1 MPTPPGQGET
11 VPFTAQELAEFEAKL
26 DSNDLGDWAEIAKLK
41 RLCALARK
49 AAFVGAGGWG
59 SGARNVQIVGGGGFV
74 TAYGGG
80 GTFATRFGGGGVA
93 TDWSEVT
100 RQLGER
106 MAKIEADQTAI
117 LRRVSG
123 PRVRLPEQ
131 APEPTLS
138 DAEKPE
144 DTDRMSF
151 AEIGKSPGFKQM
163 MAEADMRDA
172 VGSVAAVNWL
182 REGDRAGAAP
192 VAGTTRTSPV
202 DESVS
207 CYAMLVVN
215 GRWPT
220 RQEEQ
225 AWQVICVDGI
235 VVKNAFG
242 PCGKLSV
249 VLGPEPG
256 SFISFGLDYWERL
269 WADHIPAP
277 VPLSLEGC
285 MVALTARREADQREA
300 AVTFEAASQQTALA
314 LSMREQRDAAV
325 SAMNQ
330 ARAELSRWGREANE
344 ADAARVRDDD
354 ALQAQD
360 EALMKQQNRIR
371 EALRRPLGTPWE
383 QIVDQVLGNIRTAS
397 EHDALVERCEKLAAQ
412 VALDTPGFV
421 PFADFAQERAQ
432 KNAALAGLANV
443 ADALGTPRGDHVGQT
458 ADAAKRK
465 ISELLERCDGL
476 AAQVMEARGERNGTF
491 GELTNVAGWVG
502 ADRPVICRY
511 DRDIVVRTAEA
522 IRTQIIKL
530 KEELARAHRDVDEA
544 RDQLSR
550 WKLGV
555 PRTGKHE
562 DIARRIRESDY
573 IKFVEMQQGD
583 RDWLASA
590 TDGDLLDDIFAR
602 LGHADRIEHELD
614 GVNAWLAGNTD
625 AAGGTASDRIRAALD
640 RVRAEGRHEADV
652 ERAALVAKLALV
664 REALGATLGADGSDD
679 VVDKARNRE
688 PLREVLE
695 RELVWCG
702 VVEAISNRLKIPYS
716 VEPDVARDGVL
727 AAISKLK
734 RDLEMAQDD
743 REQAEED
750 AEAGAVMIARA
761 ERKLAQKPG
770 PIQQAISPLASEQ
783 ILDDVIRAVM
793 SSVGKLPT
801 FEIKHRAADADLPP
815 RTELHVR
822 EPGSST
828 NEVSSSHVLAYVEL
842 GELWLGSLNL
852 VGDYVKA
859 SVCNNY
865 GWHWPERIRTALAR

>member
-59 SGARNVQIVGGGGFV
+59 SGAGNVQIVGGGGFG

-80 GTFATRFGGGGVA
+80 GTFATRFGGVGVA

-123 PRVRLPEQ
+123 PRVRLSEQ

-144 DTDRMSF
+144 DADRMSF

-192 VAGTTRTSPV
+192 VAGTARTSPV

-242 PCGKLSV
+242 PRGKLSV

-330 ARAELSRWGREANE
+330 ARAELGRWTREAIRLPE
-344 ADAARVRDDD
+344 TARIRDDD

-360 EALMKQQNRIR
+360 EALAKQLNRINEALHCAVGTPLTDVVDRVLNSIRTASALEADEQRSRTDGYIDIVFDGPPSHESGRFVEVEDETGKSISVGEWIPPSPDAPPGEDRPKFWRLRVPRCLESKRGQRESAARPPYGLRADEALLTQLHRIR
-371 EALRRPLGTPWE
+371 EALRHPVGTSWA
-383 QIVDQVLGNIRTAS
+383 QIVDQVLGNIRTAN
-397 EHDALVERCEKLAAQ
+397 EHDALVERCEALTQQ
-412 VALDTPGFV
+412 VALETRGRV
-421 PFADFAQERAQ
+421 PFSDVAQARSERD
-432 KNAALAGLANV
+432 AALAGLANV

-458 ADAAKRK
+458 ADAAKGK
-465 ISELLERCDGL
+465 IGELLR
-476 AAQVMEARGERNGTF
+476 
-491 GELTNVAGWVG
+491 EL
-502 ADRPVICRY
+502 
-511 DRDIVVRTAEA
+511 
-522 IRTQIIKL
+522 
-530 KEELARAHRDVDEA
+530 EL
-544 RDQLSR
+544 
-550 WKLGV
+550 
-555 PRTGKHE
+555 
-562 DIARRIRESDY
+562 
-573 IKFVEMQQGD
+573 
-583 RDWLASA
+583 
-590 TDGDLLDDIFAR
+590 
-602 LGHADRIEHELD
+602 
-614 GVNAWLAGNTD
+614 
-625 AAGGTASDRIRAALD
+625 
-640 RVRAEGRHEADV
+640 VRAERGLAWRDAD
-652 ERAALVAKLALV
+652 
-664 REALGATLGADGSDD
+664 D
-679 VVDKARNRE
+679 
-688 PLREVLE
+688 
-695 RELVWCG
+695 
-702 VVEAISNRLKIPYS
+702 
-716 VEPDVARDGVL
+716 
-727 AAISKLK
+727 
-734 RDLEMAQDD
+734 
-743 REQAEED
+743 
-750 AEAGAVMIARA
+750 ARA
-761 ERKLAQKPG
+761 ELKLAQKPG
-770 PIQQAISPLASEQ
+770 TIQQAISPLASEQ

-793 SSVGKLPT
+793 SSVDRQQQLQTT
-801 FEIKHRAADADLPP
+801 FEIKHRAADVDHPP

-822 EPGSST
+822 EPVTST
-828 NEVSSSHVLAYVEL
+828 NEVSSNHVLAYVEL
-842 GELWLGSLNL
+842 GELRLAPVNPS
-852 VGDYVKA
+852 GDYSKA
-859 SVCNNY
+859 RVGNDY
-865 GWHWPERIRTALAR
+865 GWAWPARIRSALAGSKP